1 MWELIHFFAFF
12 YISLHMVM
20 LHSLS
25 TAYILILKHLHSF
38 PQAAFLYA
46 AFYIF
51 ALCSAACICIHSSF
65 DISCIA
71 PSLHLAAFTQP
82 ATFTCIVMHS
92 PKYTFW
98 CIEGANC
105 IPLHFASFI
114 KCCMHEHLY
123 FDQNAHK
130 CDWNA
135 LECVARECAC
145 MRRMSRMQ
153 RTTQCVCMRMHASR
167 LKCGRP
173 RMYQN
178 VTECQRFRM

>member
-1 MWELIHFFAFF
+1 VIFARRHFYAFLCIQCHFAANHVHSFGCMWELIHFFAFF

-25 TAYILILKHLHSF
+25 TAYIFILKHLHSF

-123 FDQNAHK
+123 FDA
-130 CDWNA
+130 
-135 LECVARECAC
+135 CAPLFC
-145 MRRMSRMQ
+145 LMWIF
-153 RTTQCVCMRMHASR
+153 TQ
-167 LKCGRP
+167 
-173 RMYQN
+173 YI
-178 VTECQRFRM
+178 